1 MADIRPAWGLIQAV
15 DTFYA
20 PSLILW
26 MQILAPILVAEPGC
40 VLLQGFLLS
49 ALSFL

>member
-15 DTFYA
+15 NTFYA
-20 PSLILW
+20 PSLIW
-26 MQILAPILVAEPGC
+26 MQILAPILVAKPGC

-49 ALSFL
+49 ALRFL